1 LEGVYVVHRYLLP
14 VVAAMLIAGPAG
26 AIIYENGMDNT
37 LNSNLGT
44 EDVTVRNNLDTGDFT
59 TLTVVQGAIAD
70 DFSSNGTSVILLE
83 GGQTG
88 QLTCRDSA
96 TILIEGGNVTGTVT
110 SNDECLINILGSNF
124 RRPDETPIPLGP
136 LTESGTL
143 LATLES
149 GKAFN
154 TLVEV
159 GAGGTVFLPEPGG
172 DLLSLLAVAGLGG
185 LVARSRRR
193 AGSQSPTALV
203 LMRSNERNRGV
214 GLG

>member
-1 LEGVYVVHRYLLP
+1 M
-14 VVAAMLIAGPAG
+14 AAMWIAAPTG

-96 TILIEGGNVTGTVT
+96 TILIAGGNVTGTVT
-110 SNDECLINILGSNF
+110 SNDECLITIFGSNF
-124 RRPDETPIPLGP
+124 RRGDETPIPPGL
-136 LTESGTL
+136 LTESGTVL
-143 LATLES
+143 GTLES
-149 GKAFN
+149 GEAFAA
-154 TLVEV
+154 LVQV
-159 GAGGTVFLPEPGG
+159 DAGGAVLLPEPGG
-172 DLLSLLAVAGLGG
+172 TLLSLVAMASLGG
-185 LVARSRRR
+185 LAARSRRR
-193 AGSQSPTALV
+193 AGSQSLTAQAT
-203 LMRSNERNRGV
+203 SAT
-214 GLG
+214 